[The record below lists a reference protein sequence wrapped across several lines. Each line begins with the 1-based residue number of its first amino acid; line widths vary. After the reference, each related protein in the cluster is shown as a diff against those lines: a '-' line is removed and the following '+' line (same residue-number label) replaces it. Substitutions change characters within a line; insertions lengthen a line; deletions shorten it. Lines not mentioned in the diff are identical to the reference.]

1 MDIDSLPIDAPNPED
16 FAGFLIWQL
25 SNKWEKYVNQ
35 KLKEFN
41 INQGE
46 SFSLISILQ
55 LSKKLDEVTQV
66 DIANATGGSIMNTSK
81 ILKSLEKKQWI
92 IRQTASDSR
101 AKKVT
106 VTEAGIAISVVIAP
120 LLGMADKTFYG
131 TNRTPE
137 FIATLQQINHVHN
150 RHP

>member
-1 MDIDSLPIDAPNPED
+1 MDINSLLTDAPNPED

-35 KLKEFN
+35 KLKGFN

-46 SFSLISILQ
+46 AFHLISILQ
-55 LSKKLDEVTQV
+55 LSKELSEVTQV

-92 IRQTASDSR
+92 TRQTASDSR
-101 AKKVT
+101 AKKVA
-106 VTEAGIAISVVIAP
+106 VTEAGLAISVNIAAV
-120 LLGMADKTFYG
+120 LGKADEAFYKSS
-131 TNRTPE
+131 RTPE
-137 FIATLQQINHVHN
+137 FIATLQQIDQYHKAK
-150 RHP
+150 